1 MDKKEK
7 KRDVSSFTHNLKE
20 LMNEPLDNPLAT
32 LDRDL
37 QHFLY
42 GRIAILIKHNESQP
56 IGSLPDVGTVV
67 GAALGSVVSAFCQ
80 NRTEAEELNTLTKSI
95 KSCVDYGFDSRI
107 ETIKESSEE
116 LTKTEELTETVD

>member
-7 KRDVSSFTHNLKE
+7 KRDISSFAHNLKE
-20 LMNEPLDNPLAT
+20 LMNDPLDNPLAT

-42 GRIAILIKHNESQP
+42 GRIAILIKHNEGQP

-67 GAALGSVVSAFCQ
+67 GAALGSVVAAFCH
-80 NRTEAEELNTLTKSI
+80 NRTDNEELSKLTESI
-95 KSCVDYGFDSRI
+95 KSCVDYGFDARLANDT
-107 ETIKESSEE
+107 E
-116 LTKTEELTETVD
+116 TEEVLEEVVDTVVE